1 MKRRECCT
9 ECGCLK
15 EQKKQT
21 VLDKVLTILLLL
33 AGVVFGY
40 LNPDNYVINHLEFIN
55 PSFVV
60 VLVFGVPIFARG
72 LKKLFY
78 GKVSDELYLGLAI
91 VGLTVLGVLAIY
103 EVIDKTANYFFYAS
117 VVVLFSV
124 IINYTVRDAFKASE
138 RKTVKDD
145 KSNVELKGEKLGKIL
160 SYIGL
165 IVAVIVFC
173 ISFFVFSEEIGF
185 SITKALGVLVLCAPC
200 VNPFFVVLAIQSATK
215 RADDNGILLN
225 DATVL
230 EKIMEVEDVFLDTNI
245 VLDENFSLEK
255 AIAFDMEEEELL
267 QLSAVVLASVQDGYG
282 KAVVSAVKKTRELSC
297 ESVEMFDGG
306 VKGIVCGRAVEVV
319 TPVYLE
325 EKTNHPTPSVTR
337 VQHSVLFVIIDGKLC
352 GALLFIVNSLESY
365 KESIVKLKDFGV
377 KTTYF
382 SKDTVACTEKIGKD
396 CKIDNLVYSLTD
408 KEKEY
413 AVMSK
418 SMQNSGLIMT
428 VTQKEGV
435 SYGANIVVYEG
446 DYKDNEPSVADVTIK
461 SKNSKYLP
469 FLFKLSK
476 KVLSKIKFNTIITLC
491 VSALSVLLC
500 GVNLFSIPL
509 ASIIYA
515 VLNGII
521 CLNSCFRKLK

>member
-21 VLDKVLTILLLL
+21 VLDKVLAIFLLL
-33 AGVVFGY
+33 ACVVFGY

-55 PSFVV
+55 PSFVI
-60 VLVFGVPIFARG
+60 VLVFGIPIFARG
-72 LKKLFY
+72 LKKLFS

-124 IINYTVRDAFKASE
+124 IINYTVCDTFRASE
-138 RKTVKDD
+138 RKTVKDN
-145 KSNVELKGEKLGKIL
+145 KSNVELKGEKLGEIL

-173 ISFFVFSEEIGF
+173 MSFFVFSEEIGL
-185 SITKALGVLVLCAPC
+185 SITKAIGVLVLCAPC
-200 VNPFFVVLAIQSATK
+200 VNTFFVVLAVQSASK
-215 RADDNGILLN
+215 SADDNGILLK
-225 DATVL
+225 DVTVL

-245 VLDENFSLEK
+245 VLDENVTLEK
-255 AIAFDMEEEELL
+255 TIAFDGEEDELL
-267 QLSAVVLASVQDGYG
+267 CLSASVLSSVEDGYKKAVLSAVS
-282 KAVVSAVKKTRELSC
+282 SIELSC
-297 ESVEMFDGG
+297 ESLEIFDGG
-306 VKGIVCGRAVEVV
+306 VKGVVGGRVVEVV

-352 GALLFIVNSLESY
+352 GALLFVVNTTEPY
-365 KESIVKLKDFGV
+365 KESLAKLKDFGV

-382 SKDTVACTEKIGKD
+382 SKDTIACTEKIGKD

-428 VTQKEGV
+428 VTRKEGV
-435 SYGANIVVYEG
+435 NYGANIVVFEG
-446 DYKDNEPSVADVTIK
+446 DYKDNVPSVADVTVK
-461 SKNSKYLP
+461 SKNSRYLP

-476 KVLSKIKFNTIITLC
+476 RVLSKIKFNTIITLC

-515 VLNGII
+515 VLSGIV
-521 CLNSCFRKLK
+521 CLNSCFRKVK